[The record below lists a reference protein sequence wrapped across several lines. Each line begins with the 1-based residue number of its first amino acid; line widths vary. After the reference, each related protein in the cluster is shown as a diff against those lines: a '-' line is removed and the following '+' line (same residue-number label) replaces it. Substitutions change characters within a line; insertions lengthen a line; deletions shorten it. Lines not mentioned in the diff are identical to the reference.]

1 MTFNSPHLRT
11 VGSAAFTL
19 VEVMLALAV
28 SAILLAAIGGVFFSA
43 LRLRDRTS
51 AMLDASVPLHQ
62 AFAIMRRDLQGALP
76 PGGSALPIAGDFKSD
91 PQGGGGM
98 SQGSRLQIY
107 TTTGVI
113 TDNQPWGDVQEV
125 VYELRDAADR
135 THGGKDLVRTITRNL
150 LASGAPD
157 ENDQWLLGNI
167 RSLEFACYDGIDW
180 RDSWDTSLANT
191 NLPSAV
197 RVRVQLA
204 SDNAGASGKEQPF
217 ELVVP
222 ISSQSRTNQPQAT
235 TTGGAQ

>member
-1 MTFNSPHLRT
+1 M
-11 VGSAAFTL
+11 
-19 VEVMLALAV
+19 EVMLALAV
-28 SAILLAAIGGVFFSA
+28 SAIVLAAIGGVFFSA

-98 SQGSRLQIY
+98 SQGSRLQLF
-107 TTTGVI
+107 TTTGLMS
-113 TDNQPWGDVQEV
+113 DSLPWGEVQEV

-135 THGGKDLVRTITRNL
+135 AHSGKDLVRTITRNL

-167 RSLEFACYDGIDW
+167 RTLEFACYDGTDW

-197 RVRVQLA
+197 RVRVQLVA
-204 SDNAGASGKEQPF
+204 DNAAPSSKEQPF
-217 ELVVP
+217 ELIVP
-222 ISSQSRTNQPQAT
+222 LTSQSRTNQPQT
-235 TTGGAQ
+235 TTTTAATGGGQ